1 MVMFNRFSLSGSR
14 TPPEQLASHVEMGF
28 HLIGEALRNV
38 AKYRLNESLKLKLEI
53 DYDVMGK
60 QAIESNAI
68 SGRLVER
75 DSMIFKLKDLG
86 LEDVDPKACYDDHDD
101 EVYYGWKVG
110 KVLIYKSHVNVSG
123 KYETYY
129 VSKLRSDGSVKL
141 NLATQDVHLSTAV
154 HGNVI
159 EHCLCN
165 DLMVKVLDKH
175 ELCCVNEDCSL
186 KLAEHIRKMYLPNDE
201 GYDLEALD
209 DGRIKIIDPYLGEFT
224 FKIPDEYGEYG
235 LPDSLVNYVTSSPYY
250 NTDPEVMNHIK
261 SLTFR
266 ELANRR
272 IGGKTLME
280 VVVVDSKEPLEQSDM
295 NTPRF
300 HIVCLRDKVSV
311 EDIEHFN
318 RCYSYNKLFVPGNLK
333 FFEKLD
339 KKFGSKFPISYT
351 KKIIER

>member
-1 MVMFNRFSLSGSR
+1 MVMFRGSLLSSFKGPSV
-14 TPPEQLASHVEMGF
+14 QLASHVEMGF

-38 AKYRLNESLKLKLEI
+38 AKHRLNESLKLKLEI

-68 SGRLVER
+68 SGRLIEK
-75 DSMIFKLKDLG
+75 DSMIFKLADLG
-86 LEDVDPKACYDDHDD
+86 LEDVDPKACYDDHDN
-101 EVYYGWKVG
+101 EVFYGWKVG
-110 KVLIYKSHVNVSG
+110 KVLVYKSHVNVSG

-159 EHCLCN
+159 ESCLCN
-165 DLMVKVLDKH
+165 DLLVKVPDKH

-201 GYDLEALD
+201 GYDLVAME
-209 DGRIKIIDPYLGEFT
+209 DGLIRITDPYLGEFT

-235 LPDSLVNYVTSSPYY
+235 LPESLVNYVSSSPYY

-266 ELANRR
+266 ELSNRR
-272 IGGKTLME
+272 MYTKPLME
-280 VVVVDSKEPLEQSDM
+280 VVVIDSKEPLEQSDM
-295 NTPRF
+295 DTPRF
-300 HIVCLRDKVSV
+300 HIVCLKDKVSI

-318 RCYSYNKLFVPGNLK
+318 RFYSYNKLFVPGNLK

-339 KKFGSKFPISYT
+339 KKFGGSFPISYA
-351 KKIIER
+351 KKMIE